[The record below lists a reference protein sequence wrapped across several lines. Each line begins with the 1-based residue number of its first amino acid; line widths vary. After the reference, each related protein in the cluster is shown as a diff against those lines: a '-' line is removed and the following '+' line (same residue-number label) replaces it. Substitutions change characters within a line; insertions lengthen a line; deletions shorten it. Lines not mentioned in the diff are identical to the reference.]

1 MGFFLTQKHTIY
13 AFFERI
19 NIKLSLLFSSQSIP
33 NGVLSAADSSHN
45 IALDRGGSCPPS
57 AAVTPAT
64 TPVGSALNNLSEYT
78 VTITSDEFIYAKV
91 SLIYITLEEG
101 VRVGTKNLPT

>member
-1 MGFFLTQKHTIY
+1 MKDGLFSQTKTYNIRF
-13 AFFERI
+13 FFERV
-19 NIKLSLLFSSQSIP
+19 NIELSLLFSSQSIP

-91 SLIYITLEEG
+91 SL
-101 VRVGTKNLPT
+101 V